1 MGAKKLNTHEK
12 SEIVLLHEL
21 GFNQTKIASRLGK
34 NQKSLSEGVGGNHP
48 WLPDKAIWINA
59 TAHGGSH

>member
-12 SEIVLLHEL
+12 SEIVLPHKL

-48 WLPDKAIWINA
+48 WLPDKAI
-59 TAHGGSH
+59 

>member
-12 SEIVLLHEL
+12 SKIVLLHEL

-34 NQKSLSEGVGGNHP
+34 NQKFVR
-48 WLPDKAIWINA
+48 
-59 TAHGGSH
+59 GSGRESPLVT